1 MNNSKASQWSK
12 IILSLNLRMRSP
24 ETFLFQQQ
32 SLVQE
37 TVFVPELSFVYF
49 PFSAVFSNFHIS
61 VRPRCYYFMPH
72 KSARMNAH
80 SFFQSNMWIFSIFA
94 SIGQN
99 ILMILLWM
107 LCGHCPN
114 WKWNWAYSGNTM
126 EIASLNRNN
135 TSVQE

>member
-1 MNNSKASQWSK
+1 MNNSNALLWSK

-37 TVFVPELSFVYF
+37 TFLCPSCLLCIFLF
-49 PFSAVFSNFHIS
+49 LQFSLTSIFLLGPDVIILCPIK
-61 VRPRCYYFMPH
+61 VQGWMPT
-72 KSARMNAH
+72 A
-80 SFFQSNMWIFSIFA
+80 FFQSNMWIFSIFA
-94 SIGQN
+94 SIGKN